1 MSPEPQAGSSGD
13 VFVDRL
19 TELLDAHV
27 VRPRP
32 AADEATSDEGAQGVG
47 AAARGSTAA
56 EGAADAGAAAEGA
69 AVEAAADEGAADA
82 ADLLLATLRAGS
94 TWGEPPA
101 GLRDIV
107 LARVLGTPAGDEPEA
122 PSAPGAAAADPAA
135 AGPGAPAVDSPVGDA
150 PAPAGS
156 PAAAPTE
163 PAEPDEDLPL
173 AAVHELRPRRL
184 RLRYAVPLA
193 AAAAAVFTVSV
204 IGIQQALAPE
214 EPGGVTFSAV
224 GTQFAPRATGTV
236 TVAKAAAGFRVVID
250 VKNLPAAQTGSYYIA
265 WLRGP
270 NGVVPL
276 GSFHARQVAKPV
288 TLWSGVDPADYP
300 RFSVTLQREG
310 APPTPS
316 GVVVMSGNLPG
327 K

>member
-1 MSPEPQAGSSGD
+1 MSPEPQAGSSDD

-32 AADEATSDEGAQGVG
+32 AAEEAASGEGAQGVG

-56 EGAADAGAAAEGA
+56 EGAVDGSAQGAAEGA
-69 AVEAAADEGAADA
+69 AEAG
-82 ADLLLATLRAGS
+82 DLLLATLADES

-101 GLRDIV
+101 ALRDAV
-107 LARVLGTPAGDEPEA
+107 LARVLGTQAAGETPTPLAAPVPPE
-122 PSAPGAAAADPAA
+122 PGAVAE
-135 AGPGAPAVDSPVGDA
+135 APAV
-150 PAPAGS
+150 
-156 PAAAPTE
+156 
-163 PAEPDEDLPL
+163 AEPDEDEDQPL
-173 AAVHELRPRRL
+173 AAVHELRGRL

-193 AAAAAVFTVSV
+193 AAAAAVFTVGV
-204 IGIQQALAPE
+204 IGVQQALAPE
-214 EPGGVTFSAV
+214 EPGGTTFAAV
-224 GTQFAPRATGTV
+224 GTQLAPRATGTV
-236 TVAKAAAGFRVVID
+236 TVSKAAAGFRVVID
-250 VKNLPAAQTGSYYIA
+250 VHDLPAAEPGSYYIA

-270 NGVVPL
+270 NGVVPI
-276 GSFHARQVAKPV
+276 GSFHARQIAKPI

-316 GVVVMSGNLPG
+316 GVVVMSGRLTG
-327 K
+327 S

>member
-1 MSPEPQAGSSGD
+1 VSPEPQAGSSGD

-27 VRPRP
+27 VRPRS
-32 AADEATSDEGAQGVG
+32 AADEAASDEGAQGVG

-56 EGAADAGAAAEGA
+56 EGALDGSAADDAAEGA
-69 AVEAAADEGAADA
+69 AEGG
-82 ADLLLATLRAGS
+82 DLLLATLADEA

-101 GLRDIV
+101 ALRDIV
-107 LARVLGTPAGDEPEA
+107 LARVLGAPAGDEP
-122 PSAPGAAAADPAA
+122 SAPADEAVEAVVAEEPV
-135 AGPGAPAVDSPVGDA
+135 APVA
-150 PAPAGS
+150 PP
-156 PAAAPTE
+156 
-163 PAEPDEDLPL
+163 EPDDDEEDLPL

-184 RLRYAVPLA
+184 RLRYAIPLA
-193 AAAAAVFTVSV
+193 AAAAAVFTAGV
-204 IGIQQALAPE
+204 IGVQQALAPE
-214 EPGGVTFSAV
+214 EPGGVTFAAV

-236 TVAKAAAGFRVVID
+236 TVAKAAAGYRVEID
-250 VKNLPAAQTGSYYIA
+250 VHNLPAAEPGSYYIA

-270 NGVVPL
+270 NGVVPI
-276 GSFHARQVAKPV
+276 GSFHARQVAKPI

-316 GVVVMSGNLPG
+316 GVVVMSGQLNR
-327 K
+327 

>member
-1 MSPEPQAGSSGD
+1 
-13 VFVDRL
+13 
-19 TELLDAHV
+19 
-27 VRPRP
+27 
-32 AADEATSDEGAQGVG
+32 
-47 AAARGSTAA
+47 
-56 EGAADAGAAAEGA
+56 
-69 AVEAAADEGAADA
+69 
-82 ADLLLATLRAGS
+82 
-94 TWGEPPA
+94 
-101 GLRDIV
+101 
-107 LARVLGTPAGDEPEA
+107 
-122 PSAPGAAAADPAA
+122 
-135 AGPGAPAVDSPVGDA
+135 
-150 PAPAGS
+150 
-156 PAAAPTE
+156 
-163 PAEPDEDLPL
+163 
-173 AAVHELRPRRL
+173 
-184 RLRYAVPLA
+184 
-193 AAAAAVFTVSV
+193 VFTVSV
-204 IGIQQALAPE
+204 IGVQQALAPE

-300 RFSVTLQREG
+300 RFSVTLQQEG

-316 GVVVMSGNLPG
+316 GVVVMSGDLTG

>member
-1 MSPEPQAGSSGD
+1 VSPEPQAGSSGD

-32 AADEATSDEGAQGVG
+32 AADEATSDEGAPGVG

-56 EGAADAGAAAEGA
+56 EGAADGAD
-69 AVEAAADEGAADA
+69 V
-82 ADLLLATLRAGS
+82 LLATLRAES

-101 GLRDIV
+101 GLRDAV
-107 LARVLGTPAGDEPEA
+107 LARVLGAPAGDEPEA
-122 PSAPGAAAADPAA
+122 PSAPEAAIADPASPEADVAGAGEPEAA
-135 AGPGAPAVDSPVGDA
+135 AGPAV
-150 PAPAGS
+150 
-156 PAAAPTE
+156 
-163 PAEPDEDLPL
+163 PDEEDDQPL
-173 AAVHELRPRRL
+173 AAVHEMRPRRL

-204 IGIQQALAPE
+204 IGVQQALAPE

-224 GTQFAPRATGTV
+224 GTQFAPQATGTV

-250 VKNLPAAQTGSYYIA
+250 VHDLPAAQTGSYYTA

-276 GSFHARQVAKPV
+276 GSFHARQVAKPI

-300 RFSVTLQREG
+300 RFSVTLQQEG
-310 APPTPS
+310 APPAPS
-316 GVVVMSGNLPG
+316 GVVVMSGELTG
-327 K
+327 R